1 MQTYFIKDKEY
12 LLHYTIG
19 RMEQL
24 EKILGNAIT
33 GVMVSITN
41 GNIQRFRSFARC
53 LLTACQMTEGIMPL
67 SRRLWNLL
75 SSRCRMLDMVH
86 CLQQHWNR
94 FKRTAVFY
102 SGKAGGMGIFSDQ

>member
-12 LLHYTIG
+12 HLHYTIG

-41 GNIQRFRSFARC
+41 GKYPTISELCTLFAYGLSDDRGDYAPIKKA
-53 LLTACQMTEGIMPL
+53 LEFAQQQVQEEAPPQPQETEPTAPKKQ
-67 SRRLWNLL
+67 
-75 SSRCRMLDMVH
+75 
-86 CLQQHWNR
+86 
-94 FKRTAVFY
+94 
-102 SGKAGGMGIFSDQ
+102 SGAIGVE

>member
-12 LLHYTIG
+12 HLHYTIG

-24 EKILGNAIT
+24 EKILGNASGNRSYGST
-33 GVMVSITN
+33 YCPSQME
-41 GNIQRFRSFARC
+41 NIQRFRSFARC

-102 SGKAGGMGIFSDQ
+102 SGKAG

>member
-12 LLHYTIG
+12 HLHYTIG

-41 GNIQRFRSFARC
+41 GKYPTISELCTLF
-53 LLTACQMTEGIMPL
+53 ACQMTEGIMPL

-102 SGKAGGMGIFSDQ
+102 SGKAG

>member
-12 LLHYTIG
+12 HLHYTIG

-41 GNIQRFRSFARC
+41 GKYPTISELCTLFACKHSINPFR
-53 LLTACQMTEGIMPL
+53 L
-67 SRRLWNLL
+67 SIR
-75 SSRCRMLDMVH
+75 
-86 CLQQHWNR
+86 Q
-94 FKRTAVFY
+94 AV
-102 SGKAGGMGIFSDQ
+102 KVRPHDD

>member
-12 LLHYTIG
+12 HLHYTIG

-41 GNIQRFRSFARC
+41 GKYPTISELCTLFAYGLSDDRGDY
-53 LLTACQMTEGIMPL
+53 AL

-102 SGKAGGMGIFSDQ
+102 SGKAG

>member
-12 LLHYTIG
+12 HLHYTIG

-41 GNIQRFRSFARC
+41 GKYPTISELCTLFAYGLSDYRWDYAPIKKALEFAQQQVQDVGYGTLFTATLEQIQEDCGFLFR
-53 LLTACQMTEGIMPL
+53 
-67 SRRLWNLL
+67 
-75 SSRCRMLDMVH
+75 
-86 CLQQHWNR
+86 
-94 FKRTAVFY
+94 
-102 SGKAGGMGIFSDQ
+102 